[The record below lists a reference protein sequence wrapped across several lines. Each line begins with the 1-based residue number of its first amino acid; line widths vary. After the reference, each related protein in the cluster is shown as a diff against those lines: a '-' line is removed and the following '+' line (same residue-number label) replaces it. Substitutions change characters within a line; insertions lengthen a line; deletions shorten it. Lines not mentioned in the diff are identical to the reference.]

1 MKRRTLLKTALALP
15 MTQATALAPAARET
29 SSTREDDSAA
39 LFSGLPGLDYALGG
53 IRTGELI
60 CIAGLPSTGK
70 TLLLM
75 DLAAR
80 ICGRYGKNV
89 VFYSAHQPSVYL
101 GKKGTI
107 KAGVRFGFADVR
119 LLADSQDREFD
130 WRPAVILLDSTAAT
144 LTEAIHVAQRTETE
158 HPARCAVLI
167 VDGWSTTPGRWQTSE
182 TADGAV
188 AFPAERWAHTL
199 LSVTDLRQVKQFGQ
213 TNRIPVVVGVTTAS
227 LVDDPALAES
237 FHLSTQ
243 MRLAADRL
251 VTLHRPELYVETS
264 RAVAADRNVVCLS
277 GTSPRWWDTR
287 CSRLRFE
294 PRRLGFSTVI

>member
-119 LLADSQDREFD
+119 LLADNQDREFD

-158 HPARCAVLI
+158 HPARCAGL
-167 VDGWSTTPGRWQTSE
+167 
-182 TADGAV
+182 
-188 AFPAERWAHTL
+188 
-199 LSVTDLRQVKQFGQ
+199 
-213 TNRIPVVVGVTTAS
+213 
-227 LVDDPALAES
+227 LVDQERHAN
-237 FHLSTQ
+237 
-243 MRLAADRL
+243 DR
-251 VTLHRPELYVETS
+251 RKAGICIWMKCR
-264 RAVAADRNVVCLS
+264 RAMERN
-277 GTSPRWWDTR
+277 R
-287 CSRLRFE
+287 CSWNCAMRMQARNGNRLYA
-294 PRRLGFSTVI
+294 RRCCGTAGTIRGSW